1 MKNGVNAIMIALGKA
16 KPDRSSSDKESDD
29 DMADD
34 ESSEDLAPSDE
45 ETSAYK
51 EFRDALKSDDDET
64 GAMALK
70 NFIHACMEKG
80 Y

>member
-1 MKNGVNAIMIALGKA
+1 MKKGANAIMIALGKA
-16 KPDRSSSDKESDD
+16 KPDHGEPDGDEGDEESSD
-29 DMADD
+29 DMTP
-34 ESSEDLAPSDE
+34 SEE
-45 ETSAYK
+45 EVSAYK
-51 EFRDALKSDDDET
+51 ELKDALKADDDET